1 MTIREK
7 ITAALLQFGK
17 KDLYDAG
24 INLFEVLGYNTS
36 RTQRLEDNTFRGFA
50 DMFIQDRAGFSADK
64 AW

>member
-24 INLFEVLGYNTS
+24 LNLFDVLGYNTS
-36 RTQRLEDNTFRGFA
+36 RTMPGDDNSFAGFA
-50 DMFIQDRAGFSADK
+50 DFYSNRRILAEKPGS
-64 AW
+64 